1 VVGVDV
7 PDFVG
12 FFGGVEVWIGVRAEE
27 RDEGSS
33 TTGIG
38 RRVLV
43 FIGDDEVPA
52 CCDTDLARVFRGV
65 SGILPVVFC
74 VCLYSVSREM
84 IIQRYS

>member
-1 VVGVDV
+1 ML
-7 PDFVG
+7 
-12 FFGGVEVWIGVRAEE
+12 IGVRAEE

-38 RRVLV
+38 RRVFV

-52 CCDTDLARVFRGV
+52 CWDTDLARVVRGV

-74 VCLYSVSREM
+74 IRLYSVCRKM
-84 IIQRYS
+84 IDQRYS